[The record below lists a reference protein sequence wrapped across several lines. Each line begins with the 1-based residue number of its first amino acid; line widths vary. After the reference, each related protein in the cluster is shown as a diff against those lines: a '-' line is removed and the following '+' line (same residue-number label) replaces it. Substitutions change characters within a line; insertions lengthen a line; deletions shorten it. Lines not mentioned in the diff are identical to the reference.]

1 MTENSTLD
9 LTNVST
15 SGKLSQAPSTMTKT
29 AEREPMQR
37 SSSAARFLKRG
48 LGFAVLA
55 VVLAACAGDAELN
68 TRADLAGPEA
78 IQIENFLT
86 WILIVSYVVF
96 AVVMLA
102 TFEAWRRFRIRTDD
116 YEDDE
121 FPDQTDH
128 NTTAE
133 ILFNGVPL
141 AILVVVGFFTFLL
154 HWELNGANDVN
165 PITLDVAGDIV
176 DWEPEIVVVGQQW
189 WWEYQYHFGD
199 VEIVAQRVE
208 NLPVPDITTA
218 TQMIIP
224 VGQEIELEITSRD
237 VIHSHWIPALNGKRD
252 AVPGRQSAPWKIQAD
267 EPGVFFGQ
275 CTEFCGL
282 SHSRMRMQVIAL
294 PMDEF
299 QDWVSAQM
307 QGIAL
312 DADTQAYVDALVAG
326 ETPAPEGSSQRAVST
341 FRGKCAS
348 CHLLEGVA
356 DDLWSQERV
365 AEQLVSGAAPNLT
378 HFASR
383 TTFAGGIVNVYDPVT
398 TEFNEN
404 DLRAWLRNPAD
415 IKANF
420 TEPVSDD
427 DPRLRGMPNLNL
439 TTEEVD
445 DLVGLLQSAGERP
458 SNLLIQQTG
467 VE

>member
-1 MTENSTLD
+1 M
-9 LTNVST
+9 
-15 SGKLSQAPSTMTKT
+15 
-29 AEREPMQR
+29 
-37 SSSAARFLKRG
+37 KRG
-48 LGFAVLA
+48 LGLLTLG
-55 VVLAACAGDAELN
+55 VVLAACAADAELN

-78 IQIENFLT
+78 ESIENFT
-86 WILIVSYVVF
+86 QWILIVTYIVF
-96 AVVMLA
+96 GLVMLA
-102 TFEAWRRFRIRTDD
+102 TFESWRRYRVKGDD

-121 FPDQTDH
+121 FPAQVDH

-133 ILFNGVPL
+133 ILFNGVPFV
-141 AILVVVGFFTFLL
+141 ILLVVGFFTFIL
-154 HWELNGANDVN
+154 HWQLNGEPDVN
-165 PITLDVAGDIV
+165 PISIEVAGDIV

-199 VEIVAQRVE
+199 VELVAQRVE
-208 NLPVPDITTA
+208 NLPQADITTA

-294 PMDEF
+294 EMPEF
-299 QDWVSAQM
+299 QAWVSAQM
-307 QGIAL
+307 QGVAL
-312 DADTQAYVDALVAG
+312 DPETQAYVDELVAG
-326 ETPAPEGSSQRAVST
+326 ETPAPEGSEQRAVAT

-356 DDLWSQERV
+356 EDLWSPDRV

-383 TTFAGGIVNVYDPVT
+383 TTFAGGIRNVYDPVT
-398 TEFNEN
+398 GNFNEN
-404 DLRAWLRNPAD
+404 DLREWLNNPAD
-415 IKANF
+415 VKANF

-439 TTEEVD
+439 TVEEID
-445 DLVGLLQSAGERP
+445 DLVGLLESAGERP
-458 SNLLIQQTG
+458 SEFVIAETG

>member
-1 MTENSTLD
+1 MTDFHSPD
-9 LTNVST
+9 LSPEPS
-15 SGKLSQAPSTMTKT
+15 SGNYSQAHLTMPTS
-29 AEREPMQR
+29 AERNRMHR
-37 SSSAARFLKRG
+37 SSPARWLTRGVGVAA
-48 LGFAVLA
+48 LA
-55 VVLAACAGDAELN
+55 FVLAACAPDAELN

-78 IQIENFLT
+78 IQIENFTT
-86 WILIVSYVVF
+86 WILIVTYVVF
-96 AVVMLA
+96 ALVMGA
-102 TFEAWRRFRIRTDD
+102 TLWAWAKFRIKTDD

-121 FPDQTDH
+121 FPAQVDH

-133 ILFNGVPL
+133 ILFNGVPIV
-141 AILVVVGFFTFLL
+141 ILVVVGFFTFLL
-154 HWELNGANDVN
+154 HWELNGEPDVN
-165 PITLDVAGDIV
+165 PITVDVAGQSI

-199 VEIVAQRVE
+199 VELTAQRVE
-208 NLPVPDITTA
+208 NLPVADITTA
-218 TQMIIP
+218 TQMVIP
-224 VGQEIELEITSRD
+224 VGQEIELEVTSRD

-294 PMDEF
+294 EMPEF
-299 QDWVSAQM
+299 QAWVSAQM

-312 DADTQAYVDALVAG
+312 DAETQAYVDELVSGA
-326 ETPAPEGSSQRAVST
+326 TPAPENSEQRAVAT

-356 DDLWSQERV
+356 DDLWSAERV

-383 TTFAGGIVNVYDPVT
+383 TTFAGGIVNVYDPDT
-398 TEFNEN
+398 GAFNEN
-404 DLRAWLRNPAD
+404 DLRAWLRNPDD

-420 TEPVSDD
+420 TEPVSAD

-445 DLVGLLQSAGERP
+445 DLVGLLQAAGERP
-458 SNLLIQQTG
+458 SDFIIQETG

>member
-1 MTENSTLD
+1 MTDQRTHNLPFADGLRKASQAR
-9 LTNVST
+9 LTKPTTSESKRMQST
-15 SGKLSQAPSTMTKT
+15 SP
-29 AEREPMQR
+29 
-37 SSSAARFLKRG
+37 ARWLKRG
-48 LGFAVLA
+48 AGFAALA
-55 VVLAACAGDAELN
+55 FVLAACASDAELN

-78 IQIENFLT
+78 IQIENFTT
-86 WILIVSYVVF
+86 WILIVTYVVF
-96 AVVMLA
+96 ALVMLVS
-102 TFEAWRRFRIRTDD
+102 FEAWRRYRVKGDD
-116 YEDDE
+116 YEDDV
-121 FPDQTDH
+121 FPAQVDH

-133 ILFNGVPL
+133 ILFNGIPF

-154 HWELNGANDVN
+154 HWELNGENDVN
-165 PITLDVAGDIV
+165 PITVDVAGQTI

-199 VEIVAQRVE
+199 VELTAQRVE
-208 NLPVPDITTA
+208 NLPVADITTA
-218 TQMIIP
+218 TQMVIP
-224 VGQEIELEITSRD
+224 VGQEIELEVTSRD

-294 PMDEF
+294 EMPEF
-299 QDWVSAQM
+299 QAWVSAQM

-312 DADTQAYVDALVAG
+312 DAETQAYVDELVSGA
-326 ETPAPEGSSQRAVST
+326 TPAPENSSERAVAT

-356 DDLWSQERV
+356 DDLWSAERV

-383 TTFAGGIVNVYDPVT
+383 TTFAGGIVNVYDPDT
-398 TEFNEN
+398 GEFNEN

-415 IKANF
+415 VKANF
-420 TEPVSDD
+420 TEPVSAD

-445 DLVGLLQSAGERP
+445 DLVGLLQAAGERP
-458 SNLLIQQTG
+458 SDFVIQETG